1 MHFFAF
7 ALKKSYW
14 LPPMYSIIFH
24 FGCSLYRQQQVRLCW
39 NRAYVKVSLFDSVL
53 PFGFSFSCLQPLT
66 EDHPYVSLLS
76 PTPNTLP
83 VSTKSCC
90 SQRGLAPRHTHTLT
104 NTTFHHTHTTQTYSH
119 KHSVL
124 RFPANTILV
133 WENLGQ
139 IFSPCK
145 LILKW

>member
-1 MHFFAF
+1 MHFCITI
-7 ALKKSYW
+7 LKGYW

-24 FGCSLYRQQQVRLCW
+24 FGCCLYRQQQVRLCW
-39 NRAYVKVSLFDSVL
+39 NRAYVKVSLFDSML

-66 EDHPYVSLLS
+66 EDRPYVSLLS

-90 SQRGLAPRHTHTLT
+90 SQGGLAPRHTHTQHST
-104 NTTFHHTHTTQTYSH
+104 THTTQTYSH

-133 WENLGQ
+133 WENPGQ
-139 IFSPCK
+139 ISSSCK